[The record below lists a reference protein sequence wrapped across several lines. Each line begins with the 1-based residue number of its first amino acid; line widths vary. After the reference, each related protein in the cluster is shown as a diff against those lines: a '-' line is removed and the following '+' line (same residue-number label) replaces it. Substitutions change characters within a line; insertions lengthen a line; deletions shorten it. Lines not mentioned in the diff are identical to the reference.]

1 MGVFFEIEN
10 EDFMVPAQRWW
21 KEAGDQIQL
30 MHYSGLFGRQFV
42 MVLDPDG
49 VKQLLTSPS
58 HEDPMFPKGFVYL
71 RRVLGEGLVTLDGKS
86 WNRHRRIIQPAFG
99 VNFVKNTLDAA
110 VPDLVAELI
119 TYWKSNPD
127 TDIDVSSH
135 MSALTLDIIG
145 KVAFSHEFDGLKS
158 VQKWSTDPNSSVEL
172 SNPIIDGLHASL
184 TPSATRM
191 LLCKSLSLSNVIA
204 LMLKHLTRFLLIMIS
219 QSILECPILKDF
231 LYPSYTKH
239 T

>member
-1 MGVFFEIEN
+1 MGVFLEIEN
-10 EDFMVPAQRWW
+10 EDFMVPHQRWL
-21 KEAGDQIQL
+21 KESGDIPL
-30 MHYSGLFGRQFV
+30 LHYSGLLGRQFV

-49 VKQLLTSPS
+49 VKQVLTSPS

-99 VNFVKNTLDAA
+99 VNFVKNTLDAT

-119 TYWKSNPD
+119 MYWKSNPH
-127 TDIDVSSH
+127 TDIDISSH

-158 VQKWSTDPNSSVEL
+158 VQKWSTDPDSSMEL
-172 SNPIIDGLHASL
+172 SNPIIDGLQASL
-184 TPSATRM
+184 TPSVARM
-191 LLCKSLSLSNVIA
+191 VLCKSWSLCNVI
-204 LMLKHLTRFLLIMIS
+204 LLI
-219 QSILECPILKDF
+219 C
-231 LYPSYTKH
+231 
-239 T
+239 